1 MLEPVRKRT
10 VHSVTLTLGI
20 SISPCSKSYIP
31 LTEQC
36 FVYVFVDASDICAST
51 KHVSLASA
59 ERVGQG
65 EVGGVTRRVTCTCW
79 QLWLS
84 VEMPWLAV
92 GDPILALFAQIGL
105 ENTAL
110 TL

>member
-1 MLEPVRKRT
+1 MEGESDVLKFLMSTFVD
-10 VHSVTLTLGI
+10 VTLCMQCTEKIVSVRL
-20 SISPCSKSYIP
+20 
-31 LTEQC
+31 LTGS
-36 FVYVFVDASDICAST
+36 V
-51 KHVSLASA
+51 SA

-79 QLWLS
+79 LLWLS
-84 VEMPWLAV
+84 VEMPWLAL
-92 GDPILALFAQIGL
+92 GGPILALFAQIGL